1 MPSVPLVAYVR
12 NFFGLK
18 VFSPFSVYTITNC
31 GILPS
36 NSGKQK
42 RFAALVDAFGSLEV
56 ACLTGIAIAPIEA
69 PKHGWSNKIVTKML
83 SDVASRL
90 DSEGG
95 PSVFT
100 KMQSASYFATVWALD
115 LDVCKLV
122 HLHCLHCSKRFLK
135 LLA

>member
-1 MPSVPLVAYVR
+1 MTFLIRLFARTKSHGPSDICKYWWMH
-12 NFFGLK
+12 
-18 VFSPFSVYTITNC
+18 
-31 GILPS
+31 
-36 NSGKQK
+36 
-42 RFAALVDAFGSLEV
+42 LEV

-69 PKHGWSNKIVTKML
+69 PKNGWSNKIVTKML